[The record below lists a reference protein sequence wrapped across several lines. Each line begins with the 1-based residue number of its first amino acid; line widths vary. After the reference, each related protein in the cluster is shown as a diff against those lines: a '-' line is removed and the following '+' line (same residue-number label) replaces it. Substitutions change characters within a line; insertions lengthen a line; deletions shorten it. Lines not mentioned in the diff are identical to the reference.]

1 MIRLMLTVLLLLSP
15 AVAETWFVS
24 TVLQRPGG
32 FVTSQE
38 WGSQPDSLP
47 EEWRQ
52 TPTRIVIHHAG
63 VNWVEGTDPY
73 TKVRNLQA
81 WGKREKGWPD
91 LPYHFLISPDGRI
104 FEGRDPSYQPQSNT
118 DYEMKGVLNV
128 QLFGN
133 FEEQSVSPEQKQ
145 ALISLLRYLC
155 DSYSIPSERIS
166 THQREAPGQTTCPGK
181 DLVRCLPEIL
191 SGLN

>member
-1 MIRLMLTVLLLLSP
+1 MTRLVLTFLLLVSP
-15 AVAETWFVS
+15 AVAEAWFVS
-24 TVLQRPGG
+24 TVLARPTG
-32 FVTSQE
+32 FVTAEE

-73 TKVRNLQA
+73 TKVRNLQT

-118 DYEMKGVLNV
+118 EYDMVGVLNV

-133 FEEQSVSPEQKQ
+133 FEEQSVSPEQKR
-145 ALISLLRYLC
+145 ALTSLLRYIC
-155 DSYSIPSERIS
+155 ESYAMPPERIS
-166 THQREAPGQTTCPGK
+166 THQQQAPGQTTCPGR
-181 DLVRCLPEIL
+181 DLILCLPEIL
-191 SGLN
+191 SGI

>member
-1 MIRLMLTVLLLLSP
+1 MIRLILLLFLLLSP

-24 TVLQRPGG
+24 PVLERPTG
-32 FVTSQE
+32 FVTSQN
-38 WGSQPDSLP
+38 WGSRPDSLP

-104 FEGRDPSYQPQSNT
+104 FEGRDPYYQPQSNT
-118 DYEMKGVLNV
+118 DYDMRGVLNV

-133 FEEQSVSPEQKQ
+133 FEEQSVSPEQMR
-145 ALISLLRYLC
+145 ALASLLRYLC
-155 DSYSIPSERIS
+155 ESYSISAGRIS
-166 THQREAPGQTTCPGK
+166 THQQEAPGQTTCPGR
-181 DLVRCLPEIL
+181 DLIRCLPEIL
-191 SGLN
+191 SEV